1 MPRVTKLDYA
11 AIEEFA
17 RERRE
22 DADGLRRERLHELEL
37 LERIA
42 VAVETPHRAGR
53 DPLGMADEIDRL
65 VEALEEIDERLDSLF
80 SAVPGP
86 QDDPGRW
93 SQEVY
98 FTRQVAERALAAYR
112 EAAK

>member
-1 MPRVTKLDYA
+1 MNDAGDRPFAGLA
-11 AIEEFA
+11 QWHPGIE
-17 RERRE
+17 
-22 DADGLRRERLHELEL
+22 
-37 LERIA
+37 
-42 VAVETPHRAGR
+42 P
-53 DPLGMADEIDRL
+53 EIDRL

-98 FTRQVAERALAAYR
+98 FARQVAERALAQYR
-112 EAAK
+112 EAPE